1 MTGKNKALWLIFPV
15 ISAKAQTLQIV
26 PCRNSFIFENFL
38 AHIAISISKTLTTN
52 T

>member
-15 ISAKAQTLQIV
+15 ISAKALTLQIV
-26 PCRNSFIFENFL
+26 PCRNSFIFGNFL
-38 AHIAISISKTLTTN
+38 AQFTITISKTLTTN